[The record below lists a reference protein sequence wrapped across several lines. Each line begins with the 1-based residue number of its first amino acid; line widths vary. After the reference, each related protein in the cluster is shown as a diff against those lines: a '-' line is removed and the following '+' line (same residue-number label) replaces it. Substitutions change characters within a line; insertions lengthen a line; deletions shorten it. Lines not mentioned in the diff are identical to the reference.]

1 MTLGINDLPD
11 DLKKA
16 FEDLTMIEEMLIA
29 PLLAIMSIFR
39 LPGGQLVSRGFVANF
54 SQDIQPIIDQLPR
67 LPKDLPILILKK
79 KNQINEEKQFI
90 VCKDRVEKCID
101 YLVENNEIF
110 KAHGIRKSLEAL
122 NALPVYGIPANLNVI
137 EDDEN
142 ISNIDNILVDVGP
155 EIINNTSND
164 NEEPYQSFI
173 ASENTQPLQVDY
185 IKEKVNWPTASTVP
199 INEWNQNAMATLLFP
214 KLFPN
219 GKGDP
224 TNKIRVKDVS
234 ETLAINH
241 LMKVVVKNSQGNDYY
256 PIASHPRFKFWM
268 YDRLR
273 RHRSLEQCKIYM
285 QQQKEDANLTIEQLK
300 RLMTN
305 GDSTGFMK
313 KMSSYA
319 ANITGSDAY
328 WSRRRSELEATFEQ
342 AKTASAF
349 FTFSYP
355 DIHWEDLQ
363 KLMPGPLA
371 TTFTEK
377 YKKVLENPHLVE

>member
-155 EIINNTSND
+155 EIINNTS
-164 NEEPYQSFI
+164 
-173 ASENTQPLQVDY
+173 L
-185 IKEKVNWPTASTVP
+185 
-199 INEWNQNAMATLLFP
+199 
-214 KLFPN
+214 
-219 GKGDP
+219 
-224 TNKIRVKDVS
+224 
-234 ETLAINH
+234 
-241 LMKVVVKNSQGNDYY
+241 
-256 PIASHPRFKFWM
+256 
-268 YDRLR
+268 
-273 RHRSLEQCKIYM
+273 
-285 QQQKEDANLTIEQLK
+285 
-300 RLMTN
+300 
-305 GDSTGFMK
+305 
-313 KMSSYA
+313 
-319 ANITGSDAY
+319 
-328 WSRRRSELEATFEQ
+328 
-342 AKTASAF
+342 
-349 FTFSYP
+349 
-355 DIHWEDLQ
+355 
-363 KLMPGPLA
+363 
-371 TTFTEK
+371 
-377 YKKVLENPHLVE
+377 